1 MQPLRQ
7 IYSGFLSFI
16 GIVIVIIGTGFIFDN
31 DAPFPI
37 LLLLI
42 FAIASQSTMTQLVGG
57 QTIVSVSPA
66 LSFAAVGLYGPII
79 GATIAGIAEIGL
91 WLISIRSERKGW
103 KREFERLG
111 VNIGLQAISIL
122 VGGTVYLLTLNFLGE
137 TTVLGKVL
145 PWLLGAIVTDQV
157 NFWLLSFIIYLA
169 NGIKPLQMWKENRW
183 AIPMNV
189 LVLSLG
195 GGLLYLAV
203 TQFGSLGLAIFI
215 LPLILSAYTFRLT
228 VNNTKKQM
236 DQLEEMVTLRTKE
249 LEDANGEL
257 TALHEEKNAF
267 LAVLTHDMRT
277 PLTSIKGYSSI
288 LRDREL
294 EREQQVKIAKV
305 ILNSQETL
313 LDIVN
318 NILDL
323 EKMKSGNTPV
333 LLEVTSFDLAL
344 VTQTA
349 VESLQA
355 PAMEKR
361 IALTYEDI
369 PSPVMIQADLSKIQR
384 VLLNLISNAVKY
396 TPEEGTVCVNTSVNG
411 RYAYVEIKDTGYGIP
426 EDELPHIFDRYSRVK
441 GHQHLAIGTGLGLAI
456 VQTLIEAHNGEILVT
471 SKVDEGSTFTIKL
484 PTNY

>member
-1 MQPLRQ
+1 MIQHRKL
-7 IYSGFLSFI
+7 YSAILSLAGLF
-16 GIVIVIIGTGFIFDN
+16 IVIGGISQIPLYED
-31 DAPFPI
+31 PFTLF
-37 LLLLI
+37 LLLF
-42 FAIASQSTMTQLVGG
+42 FAIGVQSTMTSMVRSEVS
-57 QTIVSVSPA
+57 ISVSGA
-66 LSFAAVGLYGPII
+66 ISFAAIGLYNPLI
-79 GATIAGIAEIGL
+79 GGMVAGIAELGL
-91 WLISIRSERKGW
+91 WIISIRPDQRNW
-103 KREFERLG
+103 RHEFERLG
-111 VNIGLQAISIL
+111 VNAGIHTLSIL
-122 VGGTVYLLTLNFLGE
+122 IGGLVYIATKNAFSQQNLLTQ
-137 TTVLGKVL
+137 TL
-145 PWLLGAIVTDQV
+145 PWIIGALVADQV
-157 NFWLLSFIIYLA
+157 NFWLLSIIIYLA

-189 LVLSLG
+189 LILSLG

-203 TQFGSLGLAIFI
+203 VQFGILGLAIFI

-249 LEDANGEL
+249 LEDANVEL
-257 TALHEEKNAF
+257 TSLHEEKNAF
-267 LAVLTHDMRT
+267 LAVLAHDMRT

-294 EREQQVKIAKV
+294 ERSQQVKIAKV

-344 VTQTA
+344 ITKTA
-349 VESLQA
+349 AESIRMQA
-355 PAMEKR
+355 FEKK
-361 IALTYEDI
+361 ITLTYEDV

-384 VLLNLISNAVKY
+384 VILNLISNAVKY
-396 TPEEGTVCVNTSVNG
+396 TPEEGSVSVTTSVNG
-411 RYAYVEIKDTGYGIP
+411 RYALVEVKDTGYGIP
-426 EDELPHIFDRYSRVK
+426 EDELPYIFDSYSRVK

-456 VQTLIEAHNGEILVT
+456 VQSLVEAHKGEILVT
-471 SKVDEGSTFTIKL
+471 SKVDEGSTFTVKL